1 MKEEYPTNKLI
12 DGKVQT
18 EYGKNNKWDI
28 LIVDEAHEHNT
39 NMDLILTLG
48 RNTCYYNNSVRL
60 IIISAT
66 MDDDEPINEDQ
77 LPYDLCI

>member
-12 DGKVQT
+12 NGKVQT
-18 EYGKNNKWDI
+18 EYGTNNKWDI

-48 RNTCYYNNSVRL
+48 KYMFL
-60 IIISAT
+60 
-66 MDDDEPINEDQ
+66 
-77 LPYDLCI
+77 